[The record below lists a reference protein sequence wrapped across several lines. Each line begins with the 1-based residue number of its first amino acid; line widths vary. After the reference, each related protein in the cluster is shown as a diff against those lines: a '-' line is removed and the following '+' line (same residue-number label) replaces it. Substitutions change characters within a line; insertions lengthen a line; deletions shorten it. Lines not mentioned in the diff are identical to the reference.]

1 MSRPTQPF
9 DPSRV
14 PRGEAERLRQLLESN
29 VRPALVTESGD
40 VLELPTE
47 LNDFFLQV
55 LEAMRKR
62 EVIFLTHQD
71 EAFTTQA
78 AADFLGLSRQFL
90 IRLLDE
96 GKIPFHRVGSHRRIF
111 FKDILAYQEDRTKA
125 RRAKLDQM
133 SDLLIEADTE
143 ADYVDL
149 TRGKDN

>member
-1 MSRPTQPF
+1 MIKPTQPF

-14 PRGEAERLRQLLESN
+14 PQDEAERLQRLLESN
-29 VRPALVTESGD
+29 VRPALVTEGGD

-47 LNDFFLQV
+47 LNDFFLQI
-55 LEAMRKR
+55 LDAMRTR

-78 AADFLGLSRQFL
+78 AADFLGVSRQFL
-90 IRLLDE
+90 VRLLDE

-111 FKDILAYQEDRTKA
+111 FKDLLAYKEDRTRA
-125 RRAKLDQM
+125 RRAKLDRM
-133 SDLLIEADTE
+133 SDLVIEADTE

-149 TRGKDN
+149 TRGEED